1 MTIVSKPPAPR
12 EKPVRSPC
20 VSLCALD
27 INDVCMG
34 CQRTGE
40 EISAWGKM
48 TNDERREVLAKINE
62 RARKQ
67 GLLSK

>member
-1 MTIVSKPPAPR
+1 MTTSLNLR

-27 INDVCMG
+27 IDDICMG
-34 CQRTGE
+34 CQRTGD
-40 EISAWGKM
+40 EISRWGKM
-48 TNDERREVLAKINE
+48 TNEERREVLQQVNA

-67 GLLSK
+67 GEFS